1 MVNLNGKE
9 LALSLHETIKTEVTK
24 LIEQTNIT
32 PCVCVVVVGNDE
44 SSAVYVKN
52 KIIACKKVGIQLVL
66 KQLPE
71 ETTQEE
77 LNLVIDELST
87 NSSVHGILLQL
98 PVPKHINP
106 RIAISHIAPSK
117 DVDGL
122 TNENLG
128 KLTTNEPDLLLTACT
143 AKGIIALLDN
153 YNISLSGKHCVIV
166 GRSLLVGKPLMQ
178 LLLSRDAF
186 VTILHSKT
194 PDIKP
199 YTKQADIL
207 ISAVGKKDLI
217 TKSHVKKGAV
227 VIDVAIVKVD
237 GKLYGDV
244 MFDEV
249 SKVASHISPVPGGI
263 GPLTV
268 AMLLQNTLLAYKQQL
283 NLNN

>member
-1 MVNLNGKE
+1 M
-9 LALSLHETIKTEVTK
+9 
-24 LIEQTNIT
+24 
-32 PCVCVVVVGNDE
+32 
-44 SSAVYVKN
+44 YVIN
-52 KIIACKKVGIQLVL
+52 KIVSCKNVGIQLLL

-71 ETTQEE
+71 ETTQEQ
-77 LNLVIDELST
+77 LHDVMDALSS

-98 PVPKHINP
+98 PVPNHINP
-106 RIAISHIAPSK
+106 RIAISHIHPSK

-128 KLTTNEPDLLLTACT
+128 KLNANEPNLLLTACT
-143 AKGIIALLDN
+143 AKGIVALLDE

-186 VTILHSKT
+186 VTMLHSKT

-207 ISAVGKKDLI
+207 ITAVGKKDFI
-217 TKSHVKKGAV
+217 TKSHVKKGSV

-244 MFDEV
+244 NFEEV
-249 SKVASHISPVPGGI
+249 SKVASHISPVPGGV

-268 AMLLQNTLLAYKQQL
+268 AMLLQNTLLAYKEQL
-283 NLNN
+283 GVK